1 MKQTISKNRY
11 LILAIVLTVFF
22 LFMGR
27 NAHAQDTCKTKKPCK
42 VTSKEIIS
50 ETADDVN
57 TPTPKELEGAVYI
70 VRTKDGKEH
79 KMSAKKFKVVK
90 RQQQFKNKEKII
102 LEKMECE
109 PKVVTQVV
117 TQTRTIVKKER
128 DPRNLIMLG
137 ARYDYTHLDS
147 SVSGN
152 TATIEARRATVLDVS
167 YMRRRL
173 FDSPVGAGLGIDTNG
188 TPRVFGGVE
197 F

>member
-1 MKQTISKNRY
+1 MKHL
-11 LILAIVLTVFF
+11 LIALTFLLAS
-22 LFMGR
+22 
-27 NAHAQDTCKTKKPCK
+27 NAYAQKSCGIKKPCK
-42 VTSKEIIS
+42 VTKKEVIS

-57 TPTPKELEGAVYI
+57 TPTPDELKGAVYI
-70 VRTKDGKEH
+70 IRTKDGKEH
-79 KMSAKKFKVVK
+79 KVSTKKFKIVP
-90 RQQQFKNKEKII
+90 RQQQFKNKEKVI
-102 LEKMECE
+102 LERVECE

-117 TQTRTIVKKER
+117 THTRTIVKKER

-147 SVSGN
+147 SVSGS